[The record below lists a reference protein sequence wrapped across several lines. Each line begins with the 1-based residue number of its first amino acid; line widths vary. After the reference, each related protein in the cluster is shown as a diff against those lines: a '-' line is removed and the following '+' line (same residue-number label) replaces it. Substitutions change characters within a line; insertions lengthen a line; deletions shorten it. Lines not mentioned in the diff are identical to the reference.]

1 MQPFLAGACS
11 TQAWLAAAAAAAAA
25 TAASLETLQPANKPL
40 AITAGESAR
49 ASKFLVRRTNKRW
62 SSLAQLQQRSGVT
75 L

>member
-11 TQAWLAAAAAAAAA
+11 TQAWLAAAAAAA